1 MARPGL
7 NYEDVASAA
16 DAQLMDGIRPTI
28 QSLHAALGTGS
39 SSTIH
44 KFLNVWWQQLGPR
57 LANQQLAMVIPDAPE
72 PVHAAAADFWRS
84 ALAAANRHLDQHR
97 IDLKASYQKQSEAL
111 EAQKVAAAEAVEMA
125 NARAANAEATIHTLT
140 TQLGESDAMMTE
152 LRRHLDD
159 LRVALQNA
167 NDQLRLRDQQV
178 HGLQGALNKAQ
189 EAASIENERYKS
201 HIEATENRCAKEI
214 DIARCTARDL
224 ASELKEAR
232 QGWEARIAKM
242 NADIA
247 HWKSEAASHS
257 ARATQVS
264 ADLHAAQSIQQSQ
277 AERITHLDRQLKD
290 FANSLMKA
298 KKPREDTKTPKFSG
312 GSETLRTKS
321 GDA

>member
-28 QSLHAALGTGS
+28 QSLHAALGSGS

-57 LANQQLAMVIPDAPE
+57 LANQQLAMIIPDAPE

-84 ALAAANRHLDQHR
+84 ALDAANRHLDQHR
-97 IDLKASYQKQSEAL
+97 IDLETSYQKQSEAL
-111 EAQKVAAAEAVEMA
+111 DAQKVAAAEAVAMA
-125 NARAANAEATIHTLT
+125 NSRAANAEAANHTLT

-232 QGWEARIAKM
+232 QGWEERMAKM
-242 NADIA
+242 SADIA
-247 HWKSEAASHS
+247 HWKSEAASHR

-264 ADLHAAQSIQQSQ
+264 ADLQAAQSIQQSQ
-277 AERITHLDRQLKD
+277 AERITKLDNQLKE
-290 FANSLMKA
+290 FTNSLMKVPGRKNTA
-298 KKPREDTKTPKFSG
+298 PARKNIDGSG
-312 GSETLRTKS
+312 T
-321 GDA
+321 

>member
-39 SSTIH
+39 ASTIH
-44 KFLNVWWQQLGPR
+44 KFLNAWWQHLGPR
-57 LANQQLAMVIPDAPE
+57 LANQQRAMVIPDAPA
-72 PVHAAAADFWRS
+72 PVHAAAADFWRA
-84 ALAAANRHLDQHR
+84 ALDAANRHLDQHR
-97 IDLKASYQKQSEAL
+97 IDLEESYQKQSEAL
-111 EAQKVAAAEAVEMA
+111 DAQKVAAAEAVAMA

-140 TQLGESDAMMTE
+140 AQLGESDAMMTE

-159 LRVALQNA
+159 LRTALQNT

-232 QGWEARIAKM
+232 QSSEARMAKM
-242 NADIA
+242 SADIA
-247 HWKSEAASHS
+247 HWKSEAASHNT
-257 ARATQVS
+257 RATQAS
-264 ADLHAAQSIQQSQ
+264 ADLHAAQSIQQAQ
-277 AERITHLDRQLKD
+277 AERIAQLDKQLKEFTTKLLPND
-290 FANSLMKA
+290 GNNA
-298 KKPREDTKTPKFSG
+298 KTRPPKKHATSG
-312 GSETLRTKS
+312 H
-321 GDA
+321 